1 MKKKYLAIGVIAL
14 LFFILGWQTKVYF
27 SAIPIV
33 KESIKKPI
41 ETHKVTLLE
50 KIKAKKQLDVI
61 ILNSLTVYYVGADR
75 KLGFEYELVESFA
88 NFIDVDLN
96 LSVVYNINE
105 ALQMSKSNIGDITVA
120 GLSITKERQKEF
132 NFGPRYYRVQ
142 EQFICNSRMHRNG
155 TFPKDFI
162 DLAGLNIVIGK
173 DTSYETSLYAEL
185 QEHEG
190 IELNITTAYSTE
202 QLLEFAHKGKIDC
215 TVADSNIFMI
225 NQRYYP
231 NLSRAFVLGEPKSL
245 AWILRKGDNSL
256 NKALYEWFNIYE
268 DSGKFAE
275 LKDFYYSFLNL
286 FDYYDNKIFTQR
298 LKKRLPKYKK
308 YFQEAGKKYNIPWE
322 LLAAQS
328 YQESHW
334 NPKAK
339 SYTGV
344 RGMMMLTRVTAKQL
358 GVKNRLNAKESIFG
372 GAKYIAKLE
381 KRFDK
386 KIEGKSRWA
395 FALAAYNI
403 GMGHIHDAQNL
414 ARKLNK
420 NPYSWK
426 DVKAIL
432 PLLSTKKY
440 YKKLKYGY
448 ARGQEP
454 VNYVNAIVNYTNIMI
469 QSK

>member
-1 MKKKYLAIGVIAL
+1 MIHNFAQSIG
-14 LFFILGWQTKVYF
+14 
-27 SAIPIV
+27 
-33 KESIKKPI
+33 
-41 ETHKVTLLE
+41 
-50 KIKAKKQLDVI
+50 
-61 ILNSLTVYYVGADR
+61 
-75 KLGFEYELVESFA
+75 
-88 NFIDVDLN
+88 VDLN

-105 ALQMSKSNIGDITVA
+105 ALQMSRESIGDITVA
-120 GLSITKERQKEF
+120 GLSLTKERQKEF
-132 NFGPRYYRVQ
+132 HFGPRYYRVQ
-142 EQFICNSRMHRNG
+142 EQLICNSKMHRNG
-155 TFPKDFI
+155 TFPKDFL
-162 DLAGLNIVIGK
+162 DLTGLNIVVGK
-173 DTSYETSLYAEL
+173 GTSYESTLNSEALEYESLEF
-185 QEHEG
+185 
-190 IELNITTAYSTE
+190 NTTTHYSTE
-202 QLLEFAHKGKIDC
+202 QLLSLTHKGKIDC

-225 NQRYYP
+225 NHRYYP
-231 NLSRAFVLGEPKSL
+231 NLSRAFVLGKRKSL
-245 AWILRKGDNSL
+245 AWILREGDDSL

-268 DSGKFAE
+268 DSGKLDE
-275 LKDFYYSFLNL
+275 LRDFYYAFLNL

-298 LKKRLPKYKK
+298 LQKRLPKYKK
-308 YFQEAGKKYNIPWE
+308 YFQEAGEKYHIPWE

-344 RGMMMLTRVTAKQL
+344 RGMMMLTKTTAKQL
-358 GVKNRLNAKESIFG
+358 AVKNRLNAKESIFG
-372 GAKYIAKLE
+372 GAKYLAKLE
-381 KRFDK
+381 KRLDK
-386 KIEGKSRWA
+386 QIEGKNRWA

-403 GMGHIHDAQNL
+403 GMGHVHDAQTL

-454 VNYVNAIVNYTNIMI
+454 VDYVNAIVNYTNIII
-469 QSK
+469 QSP